1 MTNSHALRVS
11 LVPFHANS
19 VTTATPRLSRWHRRY
34 YKMEKQVF
42 KIRLKKGDTVVV
54 RSGKY
59 KGKTGKITATHPAE
73 NKVTVEGIN
82 IVKKHVK
89 PNKTYPQGGIVEVT
103 KRILVSKVGI
113 MDPTSK
119 KPSRIGF
126 AVDKDGKK
134 TRVLKSS
141 GKEIK

>member
-1 MTNSHALRVS
+1 
-11 LVPFHANS
+11 
-19 VTTATPRLSRWHRRY
+19 
-34 YKMEKQVF
+34 MEAKVY

-54 RSGKY
+54 LAGKY
-59 KGKTGKITATHPAE
+59 KGKTGKVVATHPRE

-82 IVKKHVK
+82 IVKKHQK
-89 PNKTYPQGGIVEVT
+89 PNRANPQGGILEIT
-103 KRILVSKVGI
+103 KPIWVSKVAI

-126 AVDKDGKK
+126 KLDKDGTK
-134 TRVLKSS
+134 TRIYKKS